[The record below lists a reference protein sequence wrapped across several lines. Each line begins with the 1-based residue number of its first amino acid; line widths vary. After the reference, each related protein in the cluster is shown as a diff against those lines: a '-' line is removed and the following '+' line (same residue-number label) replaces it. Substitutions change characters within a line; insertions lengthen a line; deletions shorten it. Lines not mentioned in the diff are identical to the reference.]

1 MAKASRII
9 AVDTNH
15 QRFAM
20 AKSLGA
26 TDFVSPQPNGT
37 PIQEIIIDMTDGGVD
52 YSFECSGNGN
62 TMRAA
67 LECCHRGWGESV
79 IIGVLAAGQEISTR
93 PSSWLPDEC
102 GAARHSAGLRA
113 AANCPAMW
121 TNIQKA

>member
-52 YSFECSGNGN
+52 YSFECIGNGN
-62 TMRAA
+62 TIRAA

-79 IIGVLAAGQEISTR
+79 IIGVAAAGQ
-93 PSSWLPDEC
+93 
-102 GAARHSAGLRA
+102 
-113 AANCPAMW
+113 
-121 TNIQKA
+121 

>member
-15 QRFAM
+15 QKFAM

-52 YSFECSGNGN
+52 YSFECIGNVN

-67 LECCHRGWGESV
+67 LEFAIEVWGESV
-79 IIGVLAAGQEISTR
+79 IIGCRSGWGKRST
-93 PSSWLPDEC
+93 PGHSSWLPDEC

-121 TNIQKA
+121 INI